1 MTNISKIFA
10 FVLVLCAA
18 FSVRADYETLWSDSF
33 SFDTRESSI
42 VNLKAED
49 PIIFSTAWA
58 HDTERETVVT
68 ATGVT
73 SGETYTIAEL
83 TDDDKTVSNAWDYF
97 VFNVDLN
104 EDFILTHTTS
114 SEGQVLEEDSVRVH
128 FISSLEDEAGW
139 SDDFSLDTLGTAPG
153 YRLTLLTT
161 DDIVY
166 DSHWAEGND
175 RVIKV
180 RTISHEAL
188 PTSYDLLQSSVDGQG
203 TFNWDYLSAE
213 VPADVTYTLAY
224 EIQNAAGTET
234 YAAICAQPVIKILP
248 EPFTSCAL
256 LVLAALFA
264 LRNKARQNL

>member
-1 MTNISKIFA
+1 MTPRTKLLTF
-10 FVLVLCAA
+10 FLVLCTAL
-18 FSVRADYETLWSDSF
+18 SVCAEYEILWSDPF
-33 SFDTRESSI
+33 SCDTREI
-42 VNLKAED
+42 TTVDLKADD
-49 PIIFSTAWA
+49 PIIMSTGWA
-58 HDTERETVVT
+58 HDTERETVLS
-68 ATGVT
+68 ARGVT
-73 SGETYTIAEL
+73 SGDYYTIAEL
-83 TDDDKTVSNAWDYF
+83 TDDDKTVSNKWDYF
-97 VFNVDLN
+97 IDNVDLN
-104 EDFILTHTTS
+104 EDFILTHTTY
-114 SEGQVLEEDSVRVH
+114 SEGQVLEEISVRARLT
-128 FISSLEDEAGW
+128 SSLQDEGTFS
-139 SDDFSLDTLGTAPG
+139 SDFNLNTIETAPG

-166 DSHWAEGND
+166 DSHWAQGED

-188 PTSYDLLQSSVDGQG
+188 PTSYDLYTSSVDGHG

-256 LVLAALFA
+256 FVLAAICA
-264 LRNKARQNL
+264 LRKRSESNR

>member
-1 MTNISKIFA
+1 MIRKTFVIALLFA
-10 FVLVLCAA
+10 LSFALPVC
-18 FSVRADYETLWSDSF
+18 ADYETLWSDSF

-68 ATGVT
+68 AEGVT
-73 SGETYTIAEL
+73 SGETYTVAEL
-83 TDDDKTVSNAWDYF
+83 TDDDKTVSNAWDYC

-128 FISSLEDEAGW
+128 LISSLEDEAGW
-139 SDDFSLDTLGTAPG
+139 SDDFSLDTVGTAPG
-153 YRLTLLTT
+153 YRLTLLTA

-166 DSHWAEGND
+166 DSPWAEGSD

-180 RTISHEAL
+180 RAISHEAF
-188 PTSYDLLQSSVDGQG
+188 PSSYDLYESSVDGHG

-248 EPFTSCAL
+248 EPFTSSAL
-256 LVLAALFA
+256 LALAALFA
-264 LRNKARQNL
+264 LRNKH

>member
-10 FVLVLCAA
+10 LILVLCGAL
-18 FSVRADYETLWSDSF
+18 SVRAAYETLWSDSF
-33 SFDTRESSI
+33 SFDTRETST
-42 VNLKAED
+42 VDLKAED
-49 PIIFSTAWA
+49 SIIFSTAWA

-68 ATGVT
+68 AEGVT
-73 SGETYTIAEL
+73 SGDTYTIAEL
-83 TDDDKTVSNAWDYF
+83 TVDDKTVSNAWDYF
-97 VFNVDLN
+97 VSNVDLN

-114 SEGQVLEEDSVRVH
+114 SEGQVLEEDSVRVRLV
-128 FISSLEDEAGW
+128 SSLDDEAEW
-139 SDDFSLDTLGTAPG
+139 SDDFSLDTVGTAPG

-180 RTISHEAL
+180 SAISHEAS
-188 PTSYDLLQSSVDGQG
+188 PSFYDLYQSSVDGQG
-203 TFNWDYLSAE
+203 TFNWDYLSAA

-224 EIQNAAGTET
+224 EIKNTAGTET

-248 EPFTSCAL
+248 EPLTSCAL
-256 LVLAALFA
+256 LALAALFA
-264 LRNKARQNL
+264 LRNKH

>member
-1 MTNISKIFA
+1 MTPRTKLLSFL
-10 FVLVLCAA
+10 LVLCTAL
-18 FSVRADYETLWSDSF
+18 SVCAEYEIIWSDSF
-33 SFDTRESSI
+33 SCDTREI
-42 VNLKAED
+42 TTVDLKAED

-58 HDTERETVVT
+58 HDTERETVLS
-68 ATGVT
+68 AQGVT
-73 SGETYTIAEL
+73 SGDYYRIAEL
-83 TDDDKTVSNAWDYF
+83 TDDDKTVSNKWDYF
-97 VFNVDLN
+97 IDNVDLN
-104 EDFILTHTTS
+104 EDFILTHTTY
-114 SEGQVLEEDSVRVH
+114 SEGQIIEEDSVRARLA
-128 FISSLEDEAGW
+128 STLQDEGTF
-139 SDDFSLDTLGTAPG
+139 SGDFNLDTVGTAPG
-153 YRLTLLTT
+153 YMLTLLTT

-256 LVLAALFA
+256 LVLAALCA
-264 LRNKARQNL
+264 LRKRA